1 MRTLVVGIGSTIR
14 GDDGIGVHVARKLKE
29 ESYAESYDIIELG
42 TAGLSLLDYVEGY
55 DRLIIVDA
63 IVTGAPPGTVHE
75 LRGEDVTKTAHLGDG
90 HESDLPTTLALGRRL
105 GKHMLKDVV
114 IIAVEAAGLDD
125 FSEQLTPEVEKAI
138 PEALAR
144 IKSGSG
150 L

>member
-1 MRTLVVGIGSTIR
+1 VRTLVVGIGSTIL
-14 GDDGIGVHVARKLKE
+14 GDDGIGVHIVRKLKE

-75 LRGEDVTKTAHLGDG
+75 LWGEDVITTAHLGAG
-90 HESDLPTTLALGRRL
+90 HESDLPATLALGRRL
-105 GKHMLKDVV
+105 GKHMPKDVV
-114 IIAVEAAGLDD
+114 IIAVEATGLDD
-125 FSEQLTPEVEKAI
+125 FSEQLTPEVEMAI

-144 IKSGSG
+144 INSRSG